1 MPECLSLMNKESF
14 DNMYDNLAELDVVV
28 SGLAFTS
35 RTETLENYLKDKV
48 KSLNVILIS
57 SCFLKDN
64 LSSCRTYEKGIFKN
78 EFKLPNFRIKDYK
91 WYRQPLILLVFVIN
105 WLSIIFTVL
114 KLRKKF
120 DLFIGISHSFSLIGI
135 LLKKLGVVKKV
146 IYYCIDYY
154 IPEDKKNFNS
164 YFVRTINIIERF
176 IAKNADYI
184 WDISSTIPEYREK
197 IGRVKKN
204 SYNNVIVPLG
214 YSSHLRA
221 PASLNGFNRWDIGF
235 IGTITPNQ
243 GLQLLVDAMP
253 LILKKFPKIKV
264 KIIGHG
270 PFSDELKQM
279 VSEKGLNNYFTFFGF
294 IKEEEKALEIL
305 RQCAVGVALWS
316 DSVENKNIMCADPG
330 KTKLYALCGLPIIVT
345 RCSVSDEI
353 KDKGAGIV
361 VDYNVA
367 SLRDGIDY
375 IMEDEKRLKKIRN
388 NSFNLGGAYISDNI
402 FNNAFKAFL

>member
-1 MPECLSLMNKESF
+1 MTKGVL
-14 DNMYDNLAELDVVV
+14 DNMYRKLAEMDVVV

-91 WYRQPLILLVFVIN
+91 WYRQPLILFVFVAN
-105 WLSIIFTVL
+105 WLSIIFTIL
-114 KLRKKF
+114 KLRRKF
-120 DLFIGISHSFSLIGI
+120 DLFIGISHSFTLIGI
-135 LLKKLGVVKKV
+135 FLKRLGVVKKV

-164 YFVRTINIIERF
+164 YFVRVINIIERF
-176 IAKNADYI
+176 ITRNSDYI
-184 WDISSTIPEYREK
+184 WDISSNIPEYREK
-197 IGRVKKN
+197 IGGVLKT

-214 YSSHLRA
+214 YSNHLRA
-221 PASLNGFNRWDIGF
+221 SASSNEFNRWDIGF

-243 GLQLLVDAMP
+243 GLQLLVDAMSI
-253 LILKKFPKIKV
+253 ILKKFPKIRVKV
-264 KIIGHG
+264 IGHG
-270 PFSDELKQM
+270 PYSDKLQQM
-279 VSEKGLNNYFTFFGF
+279 VLEKGLRDYFTFFGF
-294 IKEEEKALEIL
+294 IKEEEKALGIL
-305 RQCAVGVALWS
+305 RKCAVGVALWS

-361 VDYNVA
+361 VDYNVS
-367 SLRDGIDY
+367 SLRDGIAY
-375 IMEDEKRLKKIRN
+375 IMEDDERLKRIQK
-388 NSFNLGGAYISDNI
+388 NSFNLGKTYISDNI
-402 FNNAFKAFL
+402 FDNAFKVLLK